1 MRKFWSFLESG
12 EEECVLRLDGEI
24 ASESWW
30 GDEVTP
36 KAFMG
41 ELENYA
47 GKNITVF
54 INSPG
59 GDVIAGSQIY
69 TALKEHKG
77 QVTVKVDGIAASAAS
92 VIAMAG
98 DYVYMSPTSFLML
111 HDPMTFAM
119 GNENDMEQAKAVL
132 RECKEGIIN
141 AYELKTGLSRA
152 KLSQLMSDE
161 TWMNA
166 RKAVELGFADK
177 ILYTD
182 SESETDI
189 VLDSYIFGRRA
200 IFNSLVSKFPKV
212 KDDTDD
218 TPKDAD
224 DVPSENSEGQLPEEA
239 SDTMP
244 DEPSGEEIPSEG
256 NQEEVPSVED
266 NKSYLTEIE
275 NLRTEFEII

>member
-1 MRKFWSFLESG
+1 MRKFWNFLESG
-12 EEECVLRLDGEI
+12 DDDCVLRLDGEI

-47 GKNITVF
+47 DKNITVF

-59 GDVIAGSQIY
+59 GDVVAGSQIY

-77 QVTVKVDGIAASAAS
+77 QVSVKVDGIAASAAS

-98 DYVYMSPTSFLML
+98 DFVYMSPTSLLMI
-111 HDPMTFAM
+111 HDPMTFAG
-119 GNENDMEQAKAVL
+119 GNEDVFQQCIEVL
-132 RECKEGIIN
+132 RECKESIIN
-141 AYELKTGLSRA
+141 AYALKTGLSRA
-152 KLSQLMSDE
+152 KLSRLMSDE
-161 TWMNA
+161 TWMSA
-166 RKAVELGFADK
+166 AKAVELGFADK

-182 SESETDI
+182 NESETKN
-189 VLDSYIFGRRA
+189 VSDSYIFGRRA

-218 TPKDAD
+218 IPKDAED
-224 DVPSENSEGQLPEEA
+224 AEDVPAENSEGELPEE
-239 SDTMP
+239 DTDGTP
-244 DEPSGEEIPSEG
+244 DEPADEEIPSAA
-256 NQEEVPSVED
+256 D
-266 NKSYLTEIE
+266 DKSYLTEIE
-275 NLRTEFEII
+275 NLKTEFEII